1 MKLTPL
7 QWILSPFLDSGRCWL
22 QNAPDQHLSFACALL
37 QEQSSPDGSRLNDIS
52 TEDGQLLLK
61 FKKKKKCVCVCVKKE
76 MKGAATMHWVEKD
89 ITQSSVFQ
97 NAELF
102 GRGFALSQKARQAP
116 AY

>member
-1 MKLTPL
+1 
-7 QWILSPFLDSGRCWL
+7 
-22 QNAPDQHLSFACALL
+22 
-37 QEQSSPDGSRLNDIS
+37 
-52 TEDGQLLLK
+52 
-61 FKKKKKCVCVCVKKE
+61 VCEKE
-76 MKGAATMHWVEKD
+76 MKGAATAHWVEKD